1 MQEAT
6 LLSKA
11 GVDDY
16 CEDQPFQYQDF
27 SIKNTFVHGF
37 IYGRPPSL
45 EACHERRRS
54 TSCPPGASPKNE
66 CLKEED
72 FCADSCS
79 RFTHEGPAGRPF
91 SSRTTSCSFEGAS
104 SAPSDPGEGSDI
116 FLSAPHFIADVS
128 EEAILQAQEALAA
141 GQPLPA
147 GAVDMQLLGL
157 PTRGSVG
164 HSLGRCRPCAFVHT
178 KGCGAGFNCQF
189 CHLCEP
195 DAKKNRKRRKASKKG
210 HSASAAQHQ
219 PVRVCLASL
228 LEAEGA
234 G

>member
-116 FLSAPHFIADVS
+116 YRPRTSL
-128 EEAILQAQEALAA
+128 LMLAKK
-141 GQPLPA
+141 
-147 GAVDMQLLGL
+147 
-157 PTRGSVG
+157 RF
-164 HSLGRCRPCAFVHT
+164 CRP
-178 KGCGAGFNCQF
+178 
-189 CHLCEP
+189 
-195 DAKKNRKRRKASKKG
+195 RKRW
-210 HSASAAQHQ
+210 
-219 PVRVCLASL
+219 LLDSL
-228 LEAEGA
+228 YQQALLTCSY
-234 G
+234 